1 MKAKEKYNLK
11 KEKKEVKLQN
21 VVRRVEF
28 FSLHAEISKIE
39 KSFEK
44 KKKKDFDNNNHR

>member
-11 KEKKEVKLQN
+11 KGKKEVKLQN

-44 KKKKDFDNNNHR
+44 KKRDFDNNNHR